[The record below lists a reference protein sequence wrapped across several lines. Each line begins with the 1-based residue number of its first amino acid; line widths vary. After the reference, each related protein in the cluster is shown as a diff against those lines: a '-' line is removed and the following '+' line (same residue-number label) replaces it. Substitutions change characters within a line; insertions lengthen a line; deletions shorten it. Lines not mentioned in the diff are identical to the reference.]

1 YGVTDPGIWVLQPQ
15 ALLDEKEM
23 VEVRHS
29 LNVRRQ
35 KLREHIDYNM
45 KQKEENEAAILRFVS
60 EHPEYAD
67 EMKGL
72 IERYRLL
79 QRLK

>member
-1 YGVTDPGIWVLQPQ
+1 
-15 ALLDEKEM
+15 

-45 KQKEENEAAILRFVS
+45 KQKERNEMAIIQFVK
-60 EHPEYAD
+60 EHPEYAG
-67 EMKGL
+67 EAKVL
-72 IERYRLL
+72 IERYHLL
-79 QRLK
+79 AKMQ